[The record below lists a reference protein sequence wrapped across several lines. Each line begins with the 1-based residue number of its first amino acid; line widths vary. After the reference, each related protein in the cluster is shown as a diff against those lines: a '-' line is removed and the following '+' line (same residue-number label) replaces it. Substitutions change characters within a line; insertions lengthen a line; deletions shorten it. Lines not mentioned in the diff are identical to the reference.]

1 MYFVGPYYEDSDWIG
16 CTTRWG
22 LCVQASGK
30 KSDSCGKGGA
40 CGLAP
45 SARSPIFRDHVYFFK
60 KFEQLYLSRLFCDV
74 CFRAKQT
81 RNSFPLSHNK
91 AQNLFEIVHCDIWGP
106 YRVSTSCGARY
117 FLTLV
122 DDYSRS
128 VWAYLM
134 VEKSETS
141 KLLQGFTALSKI
153 SSTKLSKS

>member
-1 MYFVGPYYEDSDWIG
+1 MSIFLKNLSNSTYRDS
-16 CTTRWG
+16 
-22 LCVQASGK
+22 L
-30 KSDSCGKGGA
+30 
-40 CGLAP
+40 
-45 SARSPIFRDHVYFFK
+45 
-60 KFEQLYLSRLFCDV
+60 CDV

-122 DDYSRS
+122 NDYSRS

-141 KLLQGFTALSKI
+141 KLLQDFTALVRNQFNKVVKI
-153 SSTKLSKS
+153 LRTDNVFKFKSNEMLDFYRKYGILHQTNCVNTPQQNG